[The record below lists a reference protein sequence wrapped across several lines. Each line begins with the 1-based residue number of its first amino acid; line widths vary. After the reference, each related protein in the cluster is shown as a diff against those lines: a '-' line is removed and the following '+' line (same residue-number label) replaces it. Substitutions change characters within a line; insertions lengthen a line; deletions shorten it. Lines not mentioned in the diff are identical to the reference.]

1 MLRSTIQ
8 TLTVVA
14 CSAGAAQAHPHVF
27 VDAEVRF
34 VLSDETLTSL
44 RVSWTYDAFTS
55 LVLFEALELDQ
66 DGDGVLSAADL
77 AVVAAGET
85 EWPEGYK
92 GDVYLEVDDLPIQ
105 LDPPSNASADVNDE
119 RISVHFDMALASP
132 LDLSDEEAVLRF
144 YDPLF
149 FYAYT
154 ATQATMTG
162 LQGTA
167 CRSEIQPFEPDAATA
182 RLQRQLAALSREET
196 PEQAD
201 VGRLFADLVVLS
213 CR

>member
-1 MLRSTIQ
+1 
-8 TLTVVA
+8 
-14 CSAGAAQAHPHVF
+14 
-27 VDAEVRF
+27 
-34 VLSDETLTSL
+34 
-44 RVSWTYDAFTS
+44 
-55 LVLFEALELDQ
+55 
-66 DGDGVLSAADL
+66 
-77 AVVAAGET
+77 
-85 EWPEGYK
+85 
-92 GDVYLEVDDLPIQ
+92 VYLEVDDRPIP
-105 LDPPSNASADVNDE
+105 LSPPSNASAEVNAG
-119 RISVHFDMALASP
+119 RISVHFDMALPSP
-132 LDLSDEEAVLRF
+132 LDLSDEKAVLRF

-154 ATQATMTG
+154 ATKATMTG
-162 LQGTA
+162 AQGRA